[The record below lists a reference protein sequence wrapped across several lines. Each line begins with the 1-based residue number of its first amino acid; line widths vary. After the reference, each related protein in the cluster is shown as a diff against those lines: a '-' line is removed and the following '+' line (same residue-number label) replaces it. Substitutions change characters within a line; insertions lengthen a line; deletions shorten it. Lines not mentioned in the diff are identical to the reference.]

1 MNYGELQET
10 YEHEKTA
17 WIPQYYS
24 HDFEQQLASKKTN
37 LLWVQIYNQEEWTT
51 KLASQTTDLEARL
64 RNEFERRWSLL
75 LHQTNNID

>member
-24 HDFEQQLASKKTN
+24 HNFEQQLASKKTN
-37 LLWVQIYNQEEWTT
+37 LLWVQIYNH
-51 KLASQTTDLEARL
+51 QTTDLEARL